1 CSIAFAGEDKHEVT
15 RLGTE
20 LLRPHLQI
28 VGAVELVNRRLQS
41 AVSAILHINKPF
53 RANLWTFYKFG
64 QLVDLF
70 SRIVGTS
77 FRADPNNNLGTF
89 KDSKVLSFRL
99 LRDLSELHIEARVRF
114 VGAVVAHCILIRHAR
129 NRGKVNSLDS
139 LEQVANETFKQI

>member
-1 CSIAFAGEDKHEVT
+1 
-15 RLGTE
+15 
-20 LLRPHLQI
+20 
-28 VGAVELVNRRLQS
+28 
-41 AVSAILHINKPF
+41 
-53 RANLWTFYKFG
+53 
-64 QLVDLF
+64 VDLF

-139 LEQVANETFKQI
+139 LEQVANETFKQIENIFLRDKGHLAVDLRKLRLTVSAEVFVAKTFYN